1 MESNLSD
8 LSQSGKQSQVV
19 RTLNHSTIG
28 SDDKLKLFC
37 WVLRKS
43 NSAFPVNIGKSKTV
57 GDLRAAIKKEKE
69 HALVGTDPDALE
81 IWKVRPP
88 GICRLRDLTFG

>member
-1 MESNLSD
+1 MDSNLSD
-8 LSQSGKQSQVV
+8 LSQSGKQSEEV
-19 RTLNHSTIG
+19 RSLDHSIIG
-28 SDDKLKLFC
+28 SDDKFKLFC
-37 WVLRKS
+37 WILRKS
-43 NSAFPVNIGKSKTV
+43 NRAFPINIGKSETV

-69 HALVGTDPDALE
+69 HALVGIDSDTLI